1 MRSGAGDLR
10 QFAQCLRGR
19 EFREVAGAEPDAH
32 EDVPEPLGAGEG
44 GEAEVGEGFLDGDL
58 AEVGGAERDVAEDI
72 PEFLGGGERGLA
84 DRVGGHDWP
93 SPLRARRRRR
103 LTAAARDI
111 PWLPAEARTASVI
124 SSSILTWMSFFTIA
138 MVPDQYPAGEHA
150 FMAKV

>member
-1 MRSGAGDLR
+1 MRSGAGDPR

-72 PEFLGGGERGLA
+72 PKFLGGGERGLA
-84 DRVGGHDWP
+84 HRVGGHDWP
-93 SPLRARRRRR
+93 SPLSAPRSST
-103 LTAAARDI
+103 LPPPPTDI
-111 PWLPAEARTASVI
+111 PCLPPSPRT
-124 SSSILTWMSFFTIA
+124 
-138 MVPDQYPAGEHA
+138 P
-150 FMAKV
+150 

>member
-1 MRSGAGDLR
+1 MRSGAGDPR
-10 QFAQCLRGR
+10 QVAQCLRGR

-93 SPLRARRRRR
+93 SPLSARRRRR

-111 PWLPAEARTASVI
+111 PWLAAQAPAAAGICSSV
-124 SSSILTWMSFFTIA
+124 LTGMPCCTIA
-138 MVPDQYPAGEHA
+138 
-150 FMAKV
+150 